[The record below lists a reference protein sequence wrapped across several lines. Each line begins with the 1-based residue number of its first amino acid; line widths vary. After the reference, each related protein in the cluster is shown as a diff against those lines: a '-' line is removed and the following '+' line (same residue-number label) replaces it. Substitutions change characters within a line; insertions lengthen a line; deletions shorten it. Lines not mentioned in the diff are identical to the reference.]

1 MSTLTERLVE
11 LLEKNRLRAEQ
22 TWEKVK
28 DNPLFARPEYVRP
41 DQYPAG
47 ATEEDL
53 EAFTFRTG
61 IELPDDVKQWL
72 RITNGQ
78 PGFYGIGSA
87 QKGANIEELWEV
99 RPDLRQ
105 PGWIPV
111 GTDDFGNF
119 YVRIVPE
126 SGGRGGVFYVE
137 ATSTDELAYAAA
149 SDTLHFAQ
157 FSLEESLHVIP
168 EFSSMEEAIQSGK
181 LYGWPRD
188 ESFVLSK
195 DPDLTHVEGGPFF
208 WDS

>member
-1 MSTLTERLVE
+1 MSVTTERLVE
-11 LLEKNRLRAEQ
+11 LLEKNRLRTEQ
-22 TWEKVK
+22 AWEKVK
-28 DNPLFARPEYVRP
+28 NNPLTGKPGFVPRDP
-41 DQYPAG
+41 YPAG
-47 ATEEDL
+47 ATEVDL
-53 EAFTFRTG
+53 KEFTSRTG
-61 IELPDDVKQWL
+61 VDFPDDVKEWL
-72 RITNGQ
+72 RITNG
-78 PGFYGIGSA
+78 PSGFYGVGSA
-87 QKGANIEELWEV
+87 QKGSNMEELWEL

-119 YVRIVPE
+119 YVRVVPE

-157 FSLEESLHVIP
+157 FSLEERLHVTP
-168 EFSSMEEAIQSGK
+168 EFSSMEEAIKSGK

-188 ESFVLSK
+188 KSFVLSK
-195 DPDLTHVEGGPFF
+195 DPDLAHVEGGPFF